1 MPVIP
6 EPFLRS
12 DYDGLNTT
20 ESDILRKF
28 LRRRD
33 EPVRRLETQVR
44 VGPGELLPEAQP
56 ESFRKSWR
64 ESSKLKIDA
73 VIERPST
80 YEIVELKDFG
90 RTSFLGQLLMYR
102 YWFELERDLDKPVEL
117 YLATFDVNPSAVQ
130 PSRFEGVQMVL
141 LSAEGRDHFAQGAE
155 AVPPFDGTQ

>member
-6 EPFLRS
+6 EPYLRA
-12 DYDGLNTT
+12 DYAGLNTT
-20 ESDILRKF
+20 EGELLRKY

-44 VGPGELLPEAQP
+44 VGPGEQLPETQP

-80 YEIVELKDFG
+80 WEIVELKDFG
-90 RTSFLGQLLMYR
+90 RTSYLGQLLMYR
-102 YWFELERDLDKPVEL
+102 YWYEIEYSPDKPLQLRLV
-117 YLATFDVNPSAVQ
+117 TPDINPSAVQ
-130 PSRFEGVQMVL
+130 PSRFHGVKLEL
-141 LSAEGRDHFAQGAE
+141 LSPEGRNHYQQGLEAQ
-155 AVPPFDGTQ
+155 PPFEGLQ